1 VENLLQEVRTV
12 LITTAA
18 RWLSM
23 TATLSPAA
31 LERPPAPGEWSA
43 AECLGHLIQT
53 ERDVF
58 PRRVRNFLAG
68 EDLSGFTPSGA
79 AGAADLSLRD
89 LAAEFARL
97 RAANL
102 ELIADI
108 EPEDLGRSARHPDLG
123 PVTLGEVL
131 HTWAAH
137 DLNHTMQAERALMQP
152 FIAGSGAFRVRF
164 AEHVLPKRAG

>member
-1 VENLLQEVRTV
+1 MENLLQEVREA
-12 LITTAA
+12 LTATPA
-18 RWLSM
+18 RWL
-23 TATLSPAA
+23 TLTETLSPAA
-31 LERPPAPGEWSA
+31 LEQSPAPGEWSA

-58 PRRVRNFLAG
+58 PVRVRNFLAG

-79 AGAADLSLRD
+79 TGDADLSLRD

-102 ELIADI
+102 ELIAGI
-108 EPEDLGRSARHPDLG
+108 QPEDLDRVARHNQLG

-164 AEHVLPKRAG
+164 GEHVLPKRA

>member
-1 VENLLQEVRTV
+1 VENLLQAVRET
-12 LITTAA
+12 LTATPA
-18 RWLSM
+18 RWL
-23 TATLSPAA
+23 TLTETVSAAA
-31 LERPPAPGEWSA
+31 LAQTPALGEWSA

-58 PRRVRNFLAG
+58 PVRVRNFLAG

-79 AGAADLSLRD
+79 TGDAGLSLREP
-89 LAAEFARL
+89 AAEFARL

-108 EPEDLGRSARHPDLG
+108 QPEDLGRVARHPDLG

-164 AEHVLPKRAG
+164 AEHVLPKRA